1 MNTHP
6 TTRSNTRTR
15 GRTTPHGEEGA
26 ALELALLFMIATA
39 LIVTVLLGFASTSSR
54 ATVVTR
60 AARGTDYDADAAM
73 QAAIATVRVGS
84 CASFTPSFTL
94 NNPTALRVDCNTT
107 GAVVGSQRHLVLSV
121 CPTNVVTVPC
131 PDASSLLRAEVVFF
145 DDGGIVGRAVSV
157 LSWSNQ

>member
-1 MNTHP
+1 MNSAVRRARRAH
-6 TTRSNTRTR
+6 
-15 GRTTPHGEEGA
+15 PHGEEGA

-39 LIVTVLLGFASTSSR
+39 LIVTVLLGFTSTSSR

-60 AARGTDYDADAAM
+60 TTRGTDYDADAAM

-84 CASFTPSFTL
+84 CASFTPTFTL
-94 NNPTALRVDCNTT
+94 NNPTALRVDCSTT
-107 GAVVGSQRHLVLSV
+107 GAVVGSQRHVVLSV
-121 CPTNVVTVPC
+121 CPTTVATVPC
-131 PDASSLLRAEVVFF
+131 PDANSLLRAEVVFF

>member
-1 MNTHP
+1 VSTNL
-6 TTRSNTRTR
+6 RSHRRAR
-15 GRTTPHGEEGA
+15 GEDGA

-39 LIVTVLLGFASTSSR
+39 LIVTVLLGFASTSSQ
-54 ATVVTR
+54 ATVATR
-60 AARGTDYDADAAM
+60 TSRGRDYNADAAM

-94 NNPTALRVDCNTT
+94 NPPATPLRVDCSTT
-107 GAVVGSQRHLVLSV
+107 GAVVGSQRHVVFSV
-121 CPTNVVTVPC
+121 CPSSVVTVPC
-131 PDASSLLRAEVVFF
+131 PDASSLLRAEVIFF